1 MLRICLG
8 LILVA
13 EAWGQG
19 GDEHLRFEVA
29 SVKPSPQHVIL
40 TKTSGGPG
48 TSDPGR
54 FRASNAELSW
64 LLRRAYAIQDDQ
76 IKGPA
81 WIDTDQFDVVANV
94 SPGTTVAQFR
104 KMLQNLIAERFGL
117 RVHLETRTVVAYELT
132 VAKNGPKLKPAAKGT
147 GVDDF
152 VPGSGMRRAD
162 SDGFPIL
169 PPGRSNFACAH
180 GPDGS
185 HCTYRMM
192 TMNQFAVRLIGRI
205 DHRVIDK
212 TALTGQYDLT
222 LYFRTTDG
230 APTDTRDDAAPSIQ
244 QAVREQLGLELVQSK
259 VSIDVLVIDHA
270 ERSPAE
276 N

>member
-1 MLRICLG
+1 MIRVY
-8 LILVA
+8 LVPVFVFA
-13 EAWGQG
+13 AWGQG
-19 GDEHLRFEVA
+19 GDENMRFEVA
-29 SVKPSPQHVIL
+29 SVKPSPKHEIV

-48 TSDPGR
+48 TSDPER

-64 LLRRAYAIQDDQ
+64 LLMRAYAIQGDQ

-117 RVHLETRTVVAYELT
+117 RVHHQTQTVVAYELT

-185 HCTYRMM
+185 HCTYRMV
-192 TMNQFAVRLIGRI
+192 TMNQFALRLIGRI

-212 TALTGQYDLT
+212 TALTGQYDFT
-222 LYFRTTDG
+222 LYFRITDD
-230 APTDTRDDAAPSIQ
+230 APTDTRDDAPAIE
-244 QAVREQLGLELVQSK
+244 QALREQLGLELVQSK
-259 VSIDVLVIDHA
+259 ASIDVLVIDHA
-270 ERSPAE
+270 EKIPTK